1 MENESYSDSASPVET
16 LEMAARSGEGS
27 PQGVIEEQSC
37 GSSSNEKTTWPLKNL
52 DDIML
57 TEFTMG
63 LDNAEEGV
71 DYNKQ
76 RVEELTVFH
85 KASKL
90 KRLKR
95 KFKYSSFEKRMGY
108 FVMFIIGLDTSLLA
122 FESDNSDVPSPL
134 WVVVFSWLFLFVYI
148 FEIGYRLWISVPTI
162 AFFRKRFYVFDFLVV
177 AVCAVMQVVSAL
189 PSLAS
194 AIRAIRLARLLR
206 ILRMLRV
213 LRIFTRVMEIWHDC
227 NKKNM
232 QVQESLLRINLQ
244 LNVGNFKLHRMLSQH
259 DFFETVDD
267 LDGGT
272 TLMGQEKG
280 LDVQDLFTIAE
291 LLKEEEDQ
299 DLFRCD
305 EFCLEWLMLLVLWT
319 SFIIGLSWAFVV
331 LEADNYDLIIQE
343 NHDIKLLLDN
353 AVPVRD
359 KLEVVL
365 TALASCEG
373 NSSEEAYN
381 LLADVSTEYNNPNV
395 TMWNEL
401 DSLLGAY
408 TFHNPWTFEGSTFF
422 SVTIATTIGY
432 GTFTPLTSTGKQ
444 IVIFSSLP
452 AIYLTIVFGQKNMEL
467 LQKGFCRTQYESL
480 GLMGFFSIIFLL
492 SFMIVGGWILANS
505 EGWTMW
511 DSIYF
516 CWVSFSTIGFGDY
529 APVVGEEWNVVF
541 LSLVVVGWNIVI
553 FVISVIE
560 KLSKEFKE
568 MSWWNENKFQP
579 MATIANT
586 LRIEQKAASNLIG
599 VAQVVYSANSS
610 SAAELSLEIEKCE
623 QRLLHLKQ
631 EQKNLALKDECEGSM
646 RSPSLSNQMIISLED
661 VHLRTKADEI

>member
-1 MENESYSDSASPVET
+1 MENESNSDSAVPVET
-16 LEMAARSGEGS
+16 LEMAVRSGEGS
-27 PQGVIEEQSC
+27 QLGVIKEQSC
-37 GSSSNEKTTWPLKNL
+37 IPSSNENTTWPIKRL

-57 TEFTMG
+57 NGITVS
-63 LDNAEEGV
+63 LANSEEGV
-71 DYNKQ
+71 DYNKLDTQ
-76 RVEELTVFH
+76 EPIIHH
-85 KASKL
+85 KTRKL

-95 KFKYSSFEKRMGY
+95 LLKYSNFEKRMGY
-108 FVMFIIGLDTSLLA
+108 CVMFVIVLDTSLLA
-122 FESDNSDVPSPL
+122 FESDNPNVASPM
-134 WVVVFSWLFLFVYI
+134 WVVVMSWLFLFVYI

-177 AVCAVMQVVSAL
+177 AVCAVMQVASAL

-227 NKKNM
+227 NMKNM
-232 QVQESLLRINLQ
+232 QVKESILRINLQ

-267 LDGGT
+267 VDGGM
-272 TLMGQEKG
+272 TLMGQKKD

-299 DLFRCD
+299 DLFRCE

-331 LEADNYDLIIQE
+331 IEADNYDLVIQE
-343 NHDIKLLLDN
+343 NHDIKLSLDN

-373 NSSEEAYN
+373 NLSEVAYN
-381 LLADVSTEYNNPNV
+381 LLADVSTEYSNPNV

-408 TFHNPWTFEGSTFF
+408 TFYNPWTFEGSTFF
-422 SVTIATTIGY
+422 TITIATTIGY

-444 IVIFSSLP
+444 IVIFCSLP

-480 GLMGFFSIIFLL
+480 GLMGFFSVIFLL
-492 SFMIVGGWILANS
+492 SFMLVGGWILTNS

-529 APVVGEEWNVVF
+529 APVVTEEWNVVF

-553 FVISVIE
+553 FVISVID
-560 KLSKEFKE
+560 KLSTEFKG